1 MQENLY
7 TSGGEYRL
15 PDGTE
20 YIGDYHVHP
29 TEGAMVGATHV
40 RSPHP
45 KLTPIGGG
53 SSTGTTGITEAYD
66 GTSWTELNNL
76 SAARGFAG
84 GKCGTTSAS
93 CMWVSGSNPSPPTLN
108 KSTASEEWTKPDFQ
122 IKTVTQS

>member
-1 MQENLY
+1 MGGENPGAPSEQKN
-7 TSGGEYRL
+7 TESWNGSSWTETGDMSTTRSWNWSGGTSTDAL
-15 PDGTE
+15 VSGGQPQSANTE
-20 YIGDYHVHP
+20 
-29 TEGAMVGATHV
+29 
-40 RSPHP
+40 
-45 KLTPIGGG
+45 LF
-53 SSTGTTGITEAYD
+53 D